1 MEPRDREPER
11 KRFPDELDEEPVEES
26 AQAPPVAT
34 TSESNWTQRLQ
45 LAASLAAVTAISL
58 LTLEMAMGAIRLGK
72 LVAYVMGS
80 SLLIAALLALII
92 GFTRVLPRFEP
103 GLKRYLFWA
112 VAVPISFLYY
122 LALAFLIY
130 GYFSPL
136 LIKVMGAAMTRFP

>member
-1 MEPRDREPER
+1 METRDKDRER
-11 KRFPDELDEEPVEES
+11 KRFPDEEDEDQEEES
-26 AQAPPVAT
+26 TEVPAPAAA
-34 TSESNWTQRLQ
+34 SNGTRWLQ

-92 GFTRVLPRFEP
+92 GFKRVLPRFEP

-112 VAVPISFLYY
+112 VAVPISFFYY
-122 LALAFLIY
+122 VALVFLIY
-130 GYFSPL
+130 GVFSPL
-136 LIKVMGAAMTRFP
+136 LIKVMRAAMTRFP

>member
-1 MEPRDREPER
+1 METRDRGRER
-11 KRFPDELDEEPVEES
+11 KRFPDEMDADQEDES
-26 AQAPPVAT
+26 AEVPAPAA
-34 TSESNWTQRLQ
+34 SSNGTRWLQ

-92 GFTRVLPRFEP
+92 GFKRVLPRFEP
-103 GLKRYLFWA
+103 GLMRYLFWA

-122 LALAFLIY
+122 LAFAFLIY
-130 GYFSPL
+130 GFFAPL